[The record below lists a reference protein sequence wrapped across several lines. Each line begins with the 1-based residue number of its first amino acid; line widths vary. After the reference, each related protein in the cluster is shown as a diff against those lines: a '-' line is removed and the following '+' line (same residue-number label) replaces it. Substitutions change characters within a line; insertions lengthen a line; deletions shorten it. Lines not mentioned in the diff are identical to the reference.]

1 MRQQDKIVVK
11 QMQVERDKLFGVLT
25 LNHIFR
31 VLVSSKEKEDVEGEA
46 EVGRDGKPG
55 GARK

>member
-1 MRQQDKIVVK
+1 MK
-11 QMQVERDKLFGVLT
+11 VERDKLFGVLT

-31 VLVSSKEKEDVEGEA
+31 VLVSSKEREDVEGEG